1 MKTVFEILKE
11 HISFRQQIFKMAK
24 LDLVKTYRGAA
35 LGWLWAI
42 INPVVTIFVYW
53 FSFSIGL
60 RISKD
65 VSNYPF
71 FLWLIAGVVPWF
83 YMRDMISQGTD
94 CMRKYSYLITKMKFP
109 VSTIPTFF
117 SLSKLSVNLILLL
130 IVVIIYWGMGFPP
143 DIYYLQIPL
152 YVILSFMMFTMW
164 ALFAAPIA
172 AMSKDFS
179 NLIRSFVYALFWLSG
194 ILWDSE
200 KVKIVWLRKFLML
213 NPVTFL
219 VNGFR
224 NAFVKKIWFWQQP
237 KRFGYFIFF
246 LCVMFCFSIWSYKKL
261 KKDIPDVL

>member
-1 MKTVFEILKE
+1 
-11 HISFRQQIFKMAK
+11 MAK
-24 LDLVKTYRGAA
+24 VDLVKTYRGAA

-53 FSFSIGL
+53 FGFAIGL
-60 RISKD
+60 RVSKEI
-65 VSNYPF
+65 SNYPF

-109 VSTIPTFF
+109 VSTIPTFV
-117 SLSKLSVNLILLL
+117 SLSKLIVNLILLSIVIL
-130 IVVIIYWGMGFPP
+130 IFWFMGYPP
-143 DIYYLQIPL
+143 DIFYLQIPL
-152 YVILSFMMFTMW
+152 YIVLSFLMFTMW
-164 ALFAAPIA
+164 GLFAAPIA
-172 AMSKDFS
+172 AISKDFS
-179 NLIRSFVYALFWLSG
+179 NLIHSFVYALFWLSG
-194 ILWDSE
+194 ILWDAD

-237 KRFGYFIFF
+237 KRFGYFVFF
-246 LCVMFCFSIWSYKKL
+246 LCVMFVLSIWRYKKL

>member
-1 MKTVFEILKE
+1 
-11 HISFRQQIFKMAK
+11 MARS
-24 LDLVKTYRGAA
+24 DLVKTYRGAA

-42 INPVVTIFVYW
+42 IRPVVTIFVYW
-53 FSFSIGL
+53 FAFSIGL

-83 YMRDMISQGTD
+83 YMNDMITQGTD

-109 VSTIPTFF
+109 VSTIPTFV
-117 SLSKLSVNLILLL
+117 SISKLIVNTIL
-130 IVVIIYWGMGFPP
+130 IVIVIIIYWAMGYPP
-143 DIYYLQIPL
+143 DIYYLQIP
-152 YVILSFMMFTMW
+152 FFTLLMYLFFTQW

-179 NLIRSFVYALFWLSG
+179 NLVKSFVFALFWLSG
-194 ILWDSE
+194 VLWDAE
-200 KVKIVWLRKFLML
+200 KVEIIWLRRFLML

-219 VNGFR
+219 VNSFR
-224 NAFVKKIWFWQQP
+224 NTFVNKIWFWEQP

-246 LCVMFCFSIWSYKKL
+246 LLIMYMLSIWSYNRLRKE
-261 KKDIPDVL
+261 IPDVL